1 MAHDVGAATPWGALR
16 KSERAFVYLL
26 TSVHYF
32 NVLLLFKK
40 NIRQYCDLLYL
51 LFPLLTEQSIYL
63 LNDKIDIWHPR
74 DS

>member
-40 NIRQYCDLLYL
+40 ILGNTVIYFIYCSLY
-51 LFPLLTEQSIYL
+51 
-63 LNDKIDIWHPR
+63 
-74 DS
+74 